1 VNAIVTPGAWP
12 DDAPLFARA
21 ANWDK
26 AEQFADM
33 TPERLAEI
41 ARTDGIEL
49 ATALLFDRTCR
60 APANTEFAKRV
71 HAFTPAVG
79 AQADVIGVVP
89 GAFHGQHKHTGAD
102 GLRIVET
109 VRGLAPR
116 VEIIPVQSFGR
127 LEQNARTIL
136 DWIAAQRGQR
146 VVLASLSKGGADV
159 KRALAAPGAG
169 EAFAGVAAW
178 ISFSG
183 IVQGT
188 PLIAWLRARPLR
200 SGAFGLLLR
209 LQGHRTAVLD
219 ELRRASDAPLAH
231 WPPLPS
237 HLRVVHVAGYPLRW
251 HLRHRWAPRGYE
263 RLAPLGPN
271 DGGGILLGDLARL
284 PGVVFPIWG
293 ADHYL
298 QPSWDATPLLRAIVA
313 AASAPDDPHQ
323 ASRSEM

>member
-1 VNAIVTPGAWP
+1 MNLTLTAGVLPEDG
-12 DDAPLFARA
+12 PLLARA
-21 ANWDK
+21 AQWD
-26 AEQFADM
+26 AAAQFTDL
-33 TPERLAEI
+33 TPEHLGGI
-41 ARTDGIEL
+41 ARTEGIEL
-49 ATALLFDRTCR
+49 ATALLFDRARR
-60 APANTEFAKRV
+60 APANADFFRRV
-71 HAFTPAVG
+71 PTSASSVG
-79 AQADVIGVVP
+79 ALADVIGVAP

-102 GLRIVET
+102 GLRIIET
-109 VRGLAPR
+109 VRGLAPN
-116 VEIIPVQSFGR
+116 VELIPVRSFGR
-127 LEQNARTIL
+127 LEQNARIIL
-136 DWIAAQRGQR
+136 DWLAAHRGRR

-159 KRALAAPGAG
+159 KCALADPGAG

-209 LQGHRTAVLD
+209 LQGHRAAVLD
-219 ELRRASDAPLAH
+219 ELRRAPDAPLAH
-231 WPPLPS
+231 WPAVPA
-237 HLRVVHVAGYPLRW
+237 HLRVVHVAGFPLRR

-298 QPSWDATPLLRAIVA
+298 QPTWAVTPLLRAIVA
-313 AASAPDDPHQ
+313 AALAPDDPRQ